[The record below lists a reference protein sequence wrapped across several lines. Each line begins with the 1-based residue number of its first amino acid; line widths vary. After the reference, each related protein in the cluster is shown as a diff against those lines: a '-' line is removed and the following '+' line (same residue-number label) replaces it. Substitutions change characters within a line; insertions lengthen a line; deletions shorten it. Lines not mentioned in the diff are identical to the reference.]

1 MCRHRRIGNHARYV
15 VGMVV
20 MMALMVAH
28 APTPAAAQ
36 GPLSGT
42 LTGNI
47 LFRPR
52 ATIATDAQVSVKLL
66 QMLRDL
72 PPLAIATQKLT
83 LTGNIASVPYEINY
97 DPSFIDPDGLY
108 YVDVLVTEGDE
119 FTYITTGDTYVL
131 TRGYPANRLD
141 VVMRAA
147 RPALAIPAAT
157 SAAAKTMLDVLSA
170 DPRFKIMRSL
180 VEEAGLSQ
188 SLNDGSAQMTL
199 FAPTD
204 EAFQQLPPSVLPAL
218 RRDREQLRKVLFYH
232 LLRVRL
238 TAGDLTKASAL
249 NTMLEGQAMKIL
261 ARNGAAVLD
270 NQARASRVEVQARN
284 GNIFAV
290 SKVLVPPE
298 VLSAIGQ

>member
-1 MCRHRRIGNHARYV
+1 M
-15 VGMVV
+15 GMI
-20 MMALMVAH
+20 MALTSVS
-28 APTPAAAQ
+28 APAPAAAQ
-36 GPLSGT
+36 QPLSGK

-72 PPLAIATQKLT
+72 PPLAIATEKLT
-83 LTGNIASVPYEINY
+83 LTGNIASLPYEINY

-119 FTYITTGDTYVL
+119 ITYITTGDTYVL
-131 TRGYPANRLD
+131 TRGYPAIRLD
-141 VVMRAA
+141 VVVRSA
-147 RPALAIPAAT
+147 RPVQAIPVST
-157 SAAAKTMLDVLSA
+157 SAASRSMLDVLSA

-188 SLNDGSAQMTL
+188 ALSDGSAQMTL

-204 EAFQQLPPSVLPAL
+204 EAFLQLPPSVLPAL
-218 RRDREQLRKVLFYH
+218 RRDPEQLRKMLQYH
-232 LLRVRL
+232 MLRVRL
-238 TAGDLTKASAL
+238 TASDVTKAEAL
-249 NTMLEGQAMKIL
+249 NTLLDGQAMKIL
-261 ARNGAAVLD
+261 TRNGAAVLD
-270 NQARASRVEVQARN
+270 SQARVSRAEVQTRN

-290 SKVLVPPE
+290 TKVLVPPE
-298 VLSAIGQ
+298 VMSAIGQ